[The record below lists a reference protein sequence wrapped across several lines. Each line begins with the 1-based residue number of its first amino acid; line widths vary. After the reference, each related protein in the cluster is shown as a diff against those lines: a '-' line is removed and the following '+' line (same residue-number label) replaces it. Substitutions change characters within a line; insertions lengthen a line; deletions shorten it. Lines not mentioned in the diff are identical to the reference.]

1 MRDWYALLNKIP
13 RNRWIKLL
21 EIIADITD
29 RKRTELVR
37 HMTYPYRK
45 ECRYGLPR
53 ECFDEYIE
61 KDFEG
66 YRFKIFKNYDLYLMR
81 LYGDYG
87 KLPPI
92 EKRKIHPVSEIKL
105 ID

>member
-1 MRDWYALLNKIP
+1 MRNWYVLINKIP
-13 RNRWIKLL
+13 RNDWVRLIEK
-21 EIIADITD
+21 IAGITNK
-29 RKRTELVR
+29 KRTELVR

-45 ECRYGLPR
+45 QCRYGLPR

-66 YRFKIFKNYDLYLMR
+66 YSFKIFKNYDLYLSR
-81 LYGDYG
+81 LYGDYMT
-87 KLPPI
+87 LPPM
-92 EKRKIHPVSEIKL
+92 EKRKVHPVSMIRL